1 MATPTS
7 TPTPQPVQPGAQ
19 RVAAPASQSQTQRPA
34 PPRPIAVPSRP
45 AGAPAAAPAAAKP
58 RPSRLGQV
66 QRGRLKLPHRHLF
79 YGPEKIGKSSLAAD
93 APAPIFLD
101 VEGGSVEL
109 EVARYPFRDGEGGHV
124 PHSYEDVLGAID
136 DLLTAQHSYQTL
148 VIDTV
153 DALEAL
159 IHAHVCKANGKANI
173 EAFGYG
179 KGYKV
184 ALTEMRILLS
194 RLDAIRA
201 RGMQVILLGH
211 SLVKTF
217 KNPEGEDFDRY
228 QLCMHDLTAA
238 EVKGWCDVIGFMRF
252 DGGAAKLMGDDS
264 KSARARGWS
273 TGRRLIHLARE
284 AAWDAGSRLSL
295 PAEIE
300 LGVANPWAPFAAAK
314 DTARDS
320 TVESLISDIL
330 TEVDR
335 ITSGDRS
342 VEFTTAAGTATSFA
356 AINDVIA
363 RSDSG
368 SLTRI
373 LAGLKATQPAQETA

>member
-1 MATPTS
+1 MATPTP
-7 TPTPQPVQPGAQ
+7 TPTPQPRPAT
-19 RVAAPASQSQTQRPA
+19 AAPQP
-34 PPRPIAVPSRP
+34 RP
-45 AGAPAAAPAAAKP
+45 AGLPAARQTGAAAKP
-58 RPSRLGQV
+58 AAPRQSRLGNV
-66 QRGRLKLPHRHLF
+66 QRGRLRLPLRHLF

-93 APAPIFLD
+93 APDPIFLD
-101 VEGGSVEL
+101 VEGGSPEL
-109 EVARYPFRDGEGGHV
+109 DVARYPFRDGEGGHV
-124 PHSYEDVLGAID
+124 PLAYDDVLGAID
-136 DLLTAQHSYQTL
+136 DLHTATHGYKTV
-148 VIDTV
+148 VIDTI

-159 IHAHVCKANGKANI
+159 IHAHICKANSKANV

-184 ALTEMRILLS
+184 ALTELRVLLS
-194 RLDAIRA
+194 RLDALRA
-201 RGMQVILLGH
+201 RGMQIILLGH

-228 QLCMHDLTAA
+228 QLCMHDLAAA

-264 KSARARGWS
+264 KAARARGWS

-300 LGVANPWAPFAAAK
+300 LGVASPWAPFAEAK
-314 DTARDS
+314 DTARDA
-320 TVESLISDIL
+320 TVQTLIEEIL
-330 TEVDR
+330 VQIDR

-342 VEFTTAAGTATSFA
+342 VEFTTAAGRSTSFA
-356 AINDVIA
+356 AINEVISK
-363 RSDSG
+363 SDSG

-373 LAGLKATQPAQETA
+373 LAGLKATQSVAQENQ

>member
-1 MATPTS
+1 MATTTPVPRPVGS
-7 TPTPQPVQPGAQ
+7 PPTPTTPRPV
-19 RVAAPASQSQTQRPA
+19 A
-34 PPRPIAVPSRP
+34 PPRPTAVPARP
-45 AGAPAAAPAAAKP
+45 AGAPAVAVAAKP
-58 RPSRLGQV
+58 RQSRLGQV

-124 PHSYEDVLGAID
+124 PHGYDDVLGAID
-136 DLLTAQHSYQTL
+136 DLLTAQHSYETL
-148 VIDTV
+148 VIDTI

-184 ALTEMRILLS
+184 ALTEMRVLLS

-252 DGGAAKLMGDDS
+252 DGGAAKLVGDDS
-264 KSARARGWS
+264 KAARARGWS

-330 TEVDR
+330 AEVDR
-335 ITSGDRS
+335 ITAGARGT
-342 VEFTTAAGTATSFA
+342 EFTTAAGTATSFA

-363 RSDSG
+363 KSDSG

-373 LAGLKATQPAQETA
+373 LAGLKATQPVAQETV